1 MEPNNINNTN
11 TNDTSSINFSRIPPT
26 PPVPP
31 ARTKPIKPQN
41 NMKLKKMILALLAVA
56 VVITGGLY
64 LYMQKVS
71 SSPAASPQSEK
82 PGEQVETIE
91 NPITG
96 ELTPITNKEASAD
109 LRPMAVMV
117 NNHTD
122 ARPQSGLIY
131 ADLTYEVVAEGGI
144 TRFLPFYLSK
154 SPEKIGPVRSTR
166 EYYLVLVKEL
176 GDAMLMH
183 IGWSPQALYAIENWP
198 VRSLGR
204 GGGTFW
210 RDTSLN
216 VATEHTAYTNG
227 VELREIAAGL
237 GWDGEREF
245 DRWKFKDDKT
255 GYDTAPAA
263 TNISIDFW
271 TKGDYS
277 AVFKY
282 DPASNSYLRFMGYD
296 LENNLIAHID
306 RETSDQIKPKTV
318 IVQFATESGVIGDDK
333 SRLEYQLIGSG
344 EGLVFMDGKVIKTT
358 WTKPDREAR
367 TKFYDLNGQEV
378 EFNRGKFWISIVP
391 DRNVDQVVYS
401 SEAQ

>member
-183 IGWSPQALYAIENWP
+183 IGWSPQALEAIETWP

-204 GGGTFW
+204 GGGQFW
-210 RDTSLN
+210 RDTSLD
-216 VATEHTAYTNG
+216 VATDHTAYVNG
-227 VELREIAAGL
+227 KDLLQVALDL
-237 GWDGEREF
+237 GWEGTRPF
-245 DRWKFKDDKT
+245 QIWQFKDEKS
-255 GYDTAPAA
+255 GYDLLPGASHIA
-263 TNISIDFW
+263 IDFW
-271 TKGDYS
+271 YPGEYS
-277 AVFKY
+277 AVFDY
-282 DPASNSYLRFMGYD
+282 DAASNEYLRSLGYD
-296 LENNLIAHID
+296 EANNPIPHVD
-306 RETSDQIKPKTV
+306 RETNQQIKIKNL
-318 IVQFATESGVIGDDK
+318 IVQFVLETSIAGDDK
-333 SRLEYQLIGSG
+333 GRLFS
-344 EGLVFMDGKVIKTT
+344 
-358 WTKPDREAR
+358 
-367 TKFYDLNGQEV
+367 
-378 EFNRGKFWISIVP
+378 
-391 DRNVDQVVYS
+391 
-401 SEAQ
+401 